1 MNRARNIKPLDLD
14 TIEFLNNYKKAEG
27 CENKHYEPKEKIDE
41 DLVFAEMC
49 INSLGDSII
58 SGLFKNI
65 HNELDNLE
73 RVFNMGG
80 DTTDLVRDV
89 IFERLKKIIYGN
101 KC

>member
-1 MNRARNIKPLDLD
+1 
-14 TIEFLNNYKKAEG
+14 
-27 CENKHYEPKEKIDE
+27 
-41 DLVFAEMC
+41 MC